1 MKALTINQS
10 RNAAIEELSPVC
22 IMSVLCVGRDKLHFG
37 KEKIQ
42 KLARCLNYQFD
53 LLNGN
58 YTDIIDQKSALFED
72 DEINI
77 EFDEQWTETANST
90 AEMRNRAEKV
100 SKAFGSVTMATV
112 LCDKFNMKAVKVGQM
127 INAFLKTYD
136 KLKADKA
143 LLRQVQNEFDDKYN
157 VAYK

>member
-10 RNAAIEELSPVC
+10 RNTVIEELSPVC
-22 IMSVLCVGRDKLHFG
+22 IMSILCVGRDKLHFG

-42 KLARCLNYQFD
+42 KLARSLNYQFE
-53 LLNGN
+53 LINES
-58 YTDIIDQKSALFED
+58 YTDIIAQKSALFED

-112 LCDKFNMKAVKVGQM
+112 LCDKFGMKSVKVKQM
-127 INAFLKTYD
+127 VRCFLKIYD

-143 LLRQVQNEFDDKYN
+143 LLRQVQNEFNYEYN
-157 VAYK
+157 VVYK